1 MRLTA
6 QDLKALGIIDEIIKE
21 PLGGAH
27 RNTEQ
32 TLGAVKEA
40 ISRQLR
46 ELSGLSPDELKR
58 QRTEKFLNMGKNITA
73 EF

>member
-1 MRLTA
+1 MPVAPNGLLMGFKTVAIEKRSA
-6 QDLKALGIIDEIIKE
+6 EVW
-21 PLGGAH
+21 
-27 RNTEQ
+27 Q